1 MANRLAGATSPYLRQ
16 HADNPVDWYP
26 WCDEALARARREDK
40 PILLSIGYSACHWCH
55 VMAHESFE
63 DPDVAAAMNAA
74 FINIKVDREER
85 PDLDQIY
92 QTAHALLTRRPG
104 GWPLTA
110 FLTPD
115 GAPYFAGTYFPKH
128 DRHGLPGFLEIIPR
142 IAAAYHEQGPAIAEQ
157 NARLSEALQSLE
169 PGRSDSPLPTGA
181 GAAAI
186 ARFKQTFDAVDGGF
200 GGAPKFPHAAE
211 LEFCL
216 RASRLHDD
224 AGALRIVRTTLAKM
238 AAGGIADH
246 LGGGFC
252 RYSVDAQWSIPHFE
266 KMLYDNAALLA
277 LYSDA
282 GRALG
287 DDGFASVARD
297 IVGWLVREMRAP
309 DGAWYSSLDADS
321 EGEEGRFY
329 VFSREEA
336 REAMSADEWAAA
348 SLHYGFDGPPNFE
361 HREWHLR
368 VAVPEQEVAQLLG
381 ISLPDVHTRIVGAR
395 KALFARRETR
405 VRPGRDDKVLT
416 AWNAL
421 AIGALARAAR
431 AQDEPAWT
439 ELALAALDTL
449 VATAWRDGTLHATR
463 RGSEVALNAY
473 LDDHA
478 FLLAA
483 LIEVMQA
490 RFRRCDFELAL
501 AVADR
506 LLAGFEDRELG
517 GFWFTSHD
525 HERLYHRTKPA
536 QDNATPSGNGVAAQ
550 ALIAL
555 GHLAA
560 EPRYLEAAERALRLF
575 AGGIAHSP
583 NAHVSLLIAL
593 ERLER
598 PPATLILCGDAAQ
611 TRSWQRALEREYR
624 PELCI
629 VDIGTG
635 ADAPA
640 PLLKGAS
647 PPEGALGWLCQG
659 TQCLPPIATFESIA
673 AAISGNISGFA
684 NP

>member
-16 HADNPVDWYP
+16 HANNPVDWYP
-26 WCDEALARARREDK
+26 WCDEALARAKREDK

-63 DPDVAAAMNAA
+63 DPGVAAEMNAH
-74 FINIKVDREER
+74 FVNIKVDREER

-92 QTAHALLTRRPG
+92 QTAQALLTRRPG

-110 FLTPD
+110 FLTPG
-115 GAPYFAGTYFPKH
+115 GAPFFAGTYFPKH
-128 DRHGLPGFLEIIPR
+128 ARHGLPGFLELLPR

-157 NARLSEALQSLE
+157 SERLSEALQSLE
-169 PGRSDSPLPTGA
+169 PAGATTPLPVDA
-181 GAAAI
+181 GAKALAQ
-186 ARFKQTFDAVDGGF
+186 FKRTFDAVDGGF
-200 GGAPKFPHAAE
+200 GSAPKFPHATE

-216 RASRLHDD
+216 RASRQHDD
-224 AGALRIVRTTLAKM
+224 DAARRVVSTTLSKM
-238 AAGGIADH
+238 AAGGIADQ

-277 LYSDA
+277 LYAEA
-282 GRALG
+282 GRALRN
-287 DDGFASVARD
+287 DGFGAVARD

-321 EGEEGRFY
+321 EGEEGRYY

-336 REAMSADEWAAA
+336 RAAMSEAEWAAA

-361 HREWHLR
+361 QRAWHLR
-368 VAVPEQEVAQLLG
+368 VAVPPEEVAQLLG
-381 ISLPDVHTRIVGAR
+381 ISLPDVQTRIVGAR
-395 KALFARRETR
+395 AALFAARERR
-405 VRPGRDDKVLT
+405 VRPGRDDKILT

-421 AIGALARAAR
+421 AIGALARASR
-431 AQDEPAWT
+431 AQDEPAWAD
-439 ELALAALDTL
+439 LALASLDTL
-449 VATAWRDGTLHATR
+449 VATAWRDGVLHATR
-463 RGSEVALNAY
+463 HGGDVALNAY

-490 RFRRCDFELAL
+490 RFRRRDLELAL
-501 AVADR
+501 AIADR
-506 LLAGFEDRELG
+506 LLEGFEDRELG

-525 HERLYHRTKPA
+525 HERLYHRMKPA
-536 QDNATPSGNGVAAQ
+536 QDNATPAGNGVAAQ

-555 GHLAA
+555 GHLTS
-560 EPRYLEAAERALRLF
+560 EPRYLEAAERTLRLF

-583 NAHVSLLIAL
+583 NAHVSLLTAL
-593 ERLER
+593 ERVER
-598 PPATLILCGDAAQ
+598 PPSTLILCGDAAQ
-611 TRSWQRALEREYR
+611 TRAWQRALEREYR
-624 PELCI
+624 PELFI
-629 VDIGTG
+629 IDLGTG

-640 PLLKGAS
+640 SLLKGA
-647 PPEGALGWLCQG
+647 PPAEGAVAWLCQG
-659 TQCLPPIATFESIA
+659 TQCLPPIASLEAIES
-673 AAISGNISGFA
+673 AISGNISGFR
-684 NP
+684 PL